1 MSAGEGVKRFWARV
15 VAEDWRRDGRDCSAF
30 AFWVLV
36 VVVVW
41 FLFALGDGEVVL
53 EVDDGGG
60 RCGGCWL
67 SDMLCYSTVTKLTKY
82 VNRF

>member
-15 VAEDWRRDGRDCSAF
+15 VAEDWRRDGRDGFAF

-41 FLFALGDGEVVL
+41 LVFALKDGVLLEEGEVVVVFVL
-53 EVDDGGG
+53 VVDDGGG
-60 RCGGCWL
+60 G
-67 SDMLCYSTVTKLTKY
+67 
-82 VNRF
+82 